1 MGTSSSAVL
10 ETGSSVKWLPTD
22 KDYTVAL
29 IDGKLQCRN
38 PKGKQLASIPKWL
51 KDSDLGQELLAVRD
65 WLKEHQQ
72 ECQSKAELWMLRSL
86 PVPRKVLASVWADP
100 TWRNLLINT
109 VVVPTTK
116 AGAKQKSIDQTAA
129 GFLKDVDAKKGV
141 GIVDAD
147 GETQWLKSDTIAI
160 PHPILLDDLDDFR
173 ELAVEL
179 QFEQSLDQLF
189 RQTWSPTDQQQ
200 SGTSIKDFGN
210 GKFEMLTHALS
221 LCRRLGYKVSGGYAC
236 CPVWESGKLLE
247 ARYWIGAEYP
257 ESETYT
263 DELMFTN
270 ESDTAVQLSD
280 VGPVTFSEGMK
291 MAAAIYAKRVV
302 KDEEEN

>member
-1 MGTSSSAVL
+1 MTATSSAESDPDADVN
-10 ETGSSVKWLPTD
+10 WIAAD

-29 IDGKLQCRN
+29 VDGKLTSRN
-38 PKGKQLASIPKWL
+38 PKGKPLASVPKWL
-51 KDSDLGQELLAVRD
+51 KDSELGQELLAVRD

-72 ECQSKAELWMLRSL
+72 ECLAKAELWMLRSL
-86 PVPRKVLASVWADP
+86 PVPRKVLAAVWPDP
-100 TWRNLLINT
+100 AWQQLLTNA
-109 VVVPTTK
+109 VVLPIV
-116 AGAKQKSIDQTAA
+116 KSAPDQTSA
-129 GFLKDVDAKKGV
+129 GFLKDVDLKKGV
-141 GIVDAD
+141 GVIDAD

-160 PHPILLDDLDDFR
+160 PHPILLDDLEDFR

-179 QFEQSLDQLF
+179 QFEQKLEQLF
-189 RQTWSPTDQQQ
+189 RQTWTPTEEQQA
-200 SGTSIKDFGN
+200 GTSVKDFCN

-236 CPVWESGKLLE
+236 CPVWEDGRLLE

-270 ESDTAVQLSD
+270 DKDSAVTLSE

-302 KDEEEN
+302 KEETDD

>member
-1 MGTSSSAVL
+1 MGTPSSAVV
-10 ETGSSVKWLPTD
+10 ETASDANWLPTD

-38 PKGKQLASIPKWL
+38 PKGKQLASVPKWL
-51 KDSDLGQELLAVRD
+51 KESDLGQQLLAVRD

-72 ECQSKAELWMLRSL
+72 ECLGQAELWMLRSL

-100 TWRNLLINT
+100 TWQNLLTNAVVLPINKS
-109 VVVPTTK
+109 VP
-116 AGAKQKSIDQTAA
+116 DQTAV
-129 GFLKDVDAKKGV
+129 GFLKDIDAKKGV

-147 GETQWLKSDTIAI
+147 GESQWLKSDTIAI

-179 QFEQSLDQLF
+179 QFEQQLDQLF
-189 RQTWSPTDQQQ
+189 RQTWTPTEQQQ
-200 SGTSIKDFGN
+200 SGTSIKDFCN

-236 CPVWESGKLLE
+236 CPVWEDGRLLE

-270 ESDTAVQLSD
+270 DSDTAVKLSD

-291 MAAAIYAKRVV
+291 MAAAIYSKRVV
-302 KDEEEN
+302 KEDDED

>member
-1 MGTSSSAVL
+1 MAATTSAEPAADSDVHWIAA
-10 ETGSSVKWLPTD
+10 D

-29 IDGKLQCRN
+29 IEGKLQCRN
-38 PKGKQLASIPKWL
+38 PKGKQLASVPKWL
-51 KDSDLGQELLAVRD
+51 KDSDLGQELLSVRD

-72 ECQSKAELWMLRSL
+72 ECLAKVELWMLRSL
-86 PVPRKVLASVWADP
+86 PVPRKVLAAVWPDP
-100 TWRNLLINT
+100 TWQQLLTNA
-109 VVVPTTK
+109 VVLPIV
-116 AGAKQKSIDQTAA
+116 KSNPDQSSA
-129 GFLKDVDAKKGV
+129 GFLKDVDLKRGV
-141 GIVDAD
+141 GVVDAD
-147 GETQWLKSDTIAI
+147 GESQWLKSDTIAI
-160 PHPILLDDLDDFR
+160 PHPILLEDLDDFR

-179 QFEQSLDQLF
+179 QLEQNLDQLF
-189 RQTWSPTDQQQ
+189 RQTWTPTEEQQK
-200 SGTSIKDFGN
+200 GTSVRDFRN

-236 CPVWESGKLLE
+236 CPVWEDGRLLE

-270 ESDTAVQLSD
+270 DKDSAVDLSE

-302 KDEEEN
+302 KDENED